1 MLLSVFIRLLGRDQG
16 PQLSRLRE
24 MEDKELVAQYQA
36 TQRQE
41 ALAVLMDRYMDS
53 VVGISMRYL
62 KDEEAV
68 RDFVGD
74 MYVKLTNA
82 VLTNEIKHFRS
93 WLHSTVHNRLK
104 DLKRKA
110 QVRNNYRSQLTME
123 IEHMEPGVQ
132 RQMDLNGLKKAIAN
146 LSEKERL
153 IVEAIYFQEMSYQE
167 IMETYGWSF
176 NQVRGTR
183 DRAMKKLKAVLEADF
198 SDYLKED

>member
-1 MLLSVFIRLLGRDQG
+1 
-16 PQLSRLRE
+16 
-24 MEDKELVAQYQA
+24 MEDHELVAHYQA
-36 TQRQE
+36 TERQE
-41 ALAVLMDRYMDS
+41 ALALLMDRYMDS

-68 RDFVGD
+68 RDFVSD
-74 MYVKLTNA
+74 MYVKLTKA

-110 QVRNNYRSQLTME
+110 QVRTNYRSQLSLE
-123 IEHMEPGVQ
+123 VEHMEPDLQ
-132 RQMDLNGLKKAIAN
+132 RQIDLDALKKAIGN

-153 IVEAIYFQEMSYQE
+153 VVMAIYFEEMSYQE

-183 DRAMKKLKAVLEADF
+183 DRAMKKLKAVLQTDF

>member
-1 MLLSVFIRLLGRDQG
+1 
-16 PQLSRLRE
+16 
-24 MEDKELVAQYQA
+24 
-36 TQRQE
+36 
-41 ALAVLMDRYMDS
+41 
-53 VVGISMRYL
+53 
-62 KDEEAV
+62 
-68 RDFVGD
+68 
-74 MYVKLTNA
+74 
-82 VLTNEIKHFRS
+82 
-93 WLHSTVHNRLK
+93 
-104 DLKRKA
+104 
-110 QVRNNYRSQLTME
+110 ME

>member
-1 MLLSVFIRLLGRDQG
+1 
-16 PQLSRLRE
+16 
-24 MEDKELVAQYQA
+24 MEDKELVAHYQA

-68 RDFVGD
+68 RDFVSD

-110 QVRNNYRSQLTME
+110 QVRTAYRSQLVLE
-123 IEHMEPGVQ
+123 VEHMEPGLQ
-132 RQMDLNGLKKAIAN
+132 RQLDLNGLKKAIAN
-146 LSEKERL
+146 LSEKEGQ
-153 IVEAIYFQEMSYQE
+153 IVEAIYFQDMSYQE
-167 IMETYGWSF
+167 IMEAYGWSF

-198 SDYLKED
+198 SDYLKGD